1 MKLKRCDTANQALI
15 GTFLC
20 TQLPSEIPAWITI
33 VDRVAEPGYWRQ
45 FDWQDQH
52 IQILLAHSIE
62 FIITLPAY
70 LSFLGFE
77 GVETVEWEMLIRF
90 GES

>member
-1 MKLKRCDTANQALI
+1 MIIKCEETAYPLV

-20 TQLPSEIPAWITI
+20 THLPSEIPAWITI
-33 VDRVAEPGYWRQ
+33 VDRVTEPGYYGQ

-62 FIITLPAY
+62 FISTLPAY
-70 LSFLGFE
+70 LAFLGFE
-77 GVETVEWEMLIRF
+77 GVETVEWKTIPSLEDD
-90 GES
+90 